1 MAGDPLYRWGPVTGA
16 TLPVMSERLTSD
28 LYQRHAA
35 LPTTA
40 VSLNV
45 GTAPLIRLWAVLQGG
60 VGRAWW
66 GAEPGLALTWL
77 EMKPLWAA
85 QSSRSRS

>member
-1 MAGDPLYRWGPVTGA
+1 MAGDPLYRRGPVTGA

-60 VGRAWW
+60 VGRAW
-66 GAEPGLALTWL
+66 
-77 EMKPLWAA
+77 
-85 QSSRSRS
+85 

>member
-1 MAGDPLYRWGPVTGA
+1 MCTLATMAGDPLYRRGPVTGA

-45 GTAPLIRLWAVLQGG
+45 GTAPPHPSGSGPCCREEWGG
-60 VGRAWW
+60 HG
-66 GAEPGLALTWL
+66 GGQSPALL
-77 EMKPLWAA
+77 
-85 QSSRSRS
+85 